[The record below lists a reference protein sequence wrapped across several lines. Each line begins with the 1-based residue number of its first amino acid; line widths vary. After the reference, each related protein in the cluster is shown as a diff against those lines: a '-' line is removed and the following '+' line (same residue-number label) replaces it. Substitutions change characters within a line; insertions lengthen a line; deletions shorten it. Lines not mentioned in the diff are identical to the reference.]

1 MANGRKTIAAAAGIF
16 SAMILLTGGA
26 LFTLWRAQNGQ
37 DAGSSATAAR
47 VQTAEQTQQAAPAE
61 TALTSASEASDPS
74 GQTETETA
82 AKPAPGTTSSAEPET
97 TERRTETVQQTQEQT
112 SPQTQEQTSPQTPA
126 EAGQSIR
133 LPDGMTFGIDE
144 KTVQASLRQRY
155 PGIGEIDCL
164 EDYTGAPENVCYIP
178 AADSRSEMPES
189 RTAVFS
195 AETGGLVQYGI
206 VYGAERSRS
215 GESYPVPEQ
224 TLRSTYRS
232 LLDGLTGML
241 GAPDET
247 GSDVQG
253 VIGQAVWRRG
263 GTEVWLCFGMDLWFE
278 GSGVNSVALYY
289 TDISPA
295 PAG

>member
-37 DAGSSATAAR
+37 DAGSSAAAAR

-112 SPQTQEQTSPQTPA
+112 SPQTSA

-133 LPDGMTFGIDE
+133 LPDGMTFGMDE
-144 KTVQASLRQRY
+144 KTVQALLRQRY

-164 EDYTGAPENVCYIP
+164 KGSAGAPMNVCYIP

-195 AETGGLVQYGI
+195 AETGGLFQYGI
-206 VYGAERSRS
+206 DYGAERSRS

-224 TLRSTYRS
+224 TLRGTYRS

-247 GSDVQG
+247 GSDVHG

-263 GTEVWLCFGMDLWFE
+263 GTEVWLSFGMDLWFE
-278 GSGVNSVALYY
+278 GSGVNLVALYY

-295 PAG
+295 SAG